1 MYQHLFLLP
10 LESVNTQARRR
21 NEEYK
26 NEKRKKN
33 SRKREDELL

>member
-1 MYQHLFLLP
+1 MYQHLFLP

-33 SRKREDELL
+33 SRKKGR